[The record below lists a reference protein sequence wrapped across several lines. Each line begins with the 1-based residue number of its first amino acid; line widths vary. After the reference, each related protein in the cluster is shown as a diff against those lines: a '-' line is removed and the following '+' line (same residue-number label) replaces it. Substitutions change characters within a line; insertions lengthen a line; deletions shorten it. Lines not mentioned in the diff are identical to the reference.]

1 MKYKLIMMFADL
13 PINIPLLVFDIA
25 ILIRYVFEE
34 DDTYCPQI
42 LLEEALYDKEK
53 YGHVSYL

>member
-1 MKYKLIMMFADL
+1 MMFADL

-25 ILIRYVFEE
+25 ILIRSVFEG
-34 DDTYCPQI
+34 DDTYCPHI